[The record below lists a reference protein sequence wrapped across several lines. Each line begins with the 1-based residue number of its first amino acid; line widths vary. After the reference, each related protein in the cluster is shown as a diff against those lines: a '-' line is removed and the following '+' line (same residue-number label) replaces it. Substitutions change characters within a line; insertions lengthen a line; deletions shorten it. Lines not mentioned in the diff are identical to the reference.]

1 MCPGADIM
9 GVYMS
14 LAVFTLESCLY
25 LRDEFRTDERMDY
38 LKIVH
43 TNECRQPHGKTP
55 LNQSV
60 AAPLSYMELCP
71 E

>member
-38 LKIVH
+38 LKRLY
-43 TNECRQPHGKTP
+43 TQMNADSLMGR
-55 LNQSV
+55 L
-60 AAPLSYMELCP
+60 L
-71 E
+71 